1 MEIKIKIQDDIYQ
14 QAKNKL
20 GDEFDKFIEE
30 QCKTAANMRSQKE
43 EEILKKISQHQNKL
57 MDLQVELIKEQ
68 NKNQSQVNTS
78 LLDDAMKIIN
88 RIHEKLGCIGENQL
102 KSISN
107 TKNVPFLS
115 VLNHCKKEGLTIVPF
130 NEVPKR

>member
-43 EEILKKISQHQNKL
+43 EEILKKITMHQTKL

-68 NKNQSQVNTS
+68 NKNQNEV
-78 LLDDAMKIIN
+78 MIIVN
-88 RIHEKLGCIGENQL
+88 RIHTKLGSVGENQL
-102 KSISN
+102 KNISN
-107 TKNVPFLS
+107 NKNVPFLS
-115 VLNHCKKEGLTIVPF
+115 VLNHCKKQGLTIVPF

>member
-30 QCKTAANMRSQKE
+30 Q
-43 EEILKKISQHQNKL
+43 
-57 MDLQVELIKEQ
+57 
-68 NKNQSQVNTS
+68 NKNQSNVEST
-78 LLDDAMKIIN
+78 LLNEVMIIVN
-88 RIHEKLGCIGENQL
+88 RIHTKLGSVGENQL
-102 KSISN
+102 KNISN
-107 TKNVPFLS
+107 NKNVPFLS
-115 VLNHCKKEGLTIVPF
+115 VLNHCKKQGLTIVPF

>member
-1 MEIKIKIQDDIYQ
+1 MKITINIQNDIYQ

-30 QCKTAANMRSQKE
+30 QCKTAANMRTQKE
-43 EEILKKISQHQNKL
+43 KEILKKITFHQNQV
-57 MDLQVELIKEQ
+57 MDLQIELIKEQ
-68 NKNQSQVNTS
+68 KQAHVETS
-78 LLDDAMKIIN
+78 LLDDAMKMVN

-102 KSISN
+102 KNISN
-107 TKNVPFLS
+107 KKNVPFLS
-115 VLNHCKKEGLTIVPF
+115 VLNHCKEQGLHIVPF

>member
-1 MEIKIKIQDDIYQ
+1 MKITINIQDDIYQ

-43 EEILKKISQHQNKL
+43 EEILKKITFHQNHV
-57 MDLQVELIKEQ
+57 MDLQIELIKEQ
-68 NKNQSQVNTS
+68 NKNQAQVETS

-102 KSISN
+102 KNISN
-107 TKNVPFLS
+107 KKNVPFLS
-115 VLNHCKKEGLTIVPF
+115 VLKHCKEQGLHIVPF